1 MSENDATVPTK
12 PWSGGGREDLATAVR
27 RLMVATVTA
36 TASPEL
42 VTETARQVAALAER
56 LERHVP
62 ESGPVPT
69 ARFAEHTV
77 ASEEI
82 DTLTSAMPFDM
93 VVGSCNPVALPLTI
107 EFDPPKAIGR
117 ALFTAPYEGAPG
129 CVHGAVLAGA
139 AGPTVSLTIR
149 YRKPTLIAQPA
160 LFEAWVTSRDGRR
173 IHSEGRLVQNGV
185 VTVEAVGEFASMD
198 RSRIAAMHRARR
210 DASGAG
216 SGDPRAER

>member
-93 VVGSCNPVALPLTI
+93 VVGSSSP
-107 EFDPPKAIGR
+107 
-117 ALFTAPYEGAPG
+117 
-129 CVHGAVLAGA
+129 
-139 AGPTVSLTIR
+139 
-149 YRKPTLIAQPA
+149 
-160 LFEAWVTSRDGRR
+160 
-173 IHSEGRLVQNGV
+173 
-185 VTVEAVGEFASMD
+185 
-198 RSRIAAMHRARR
+198 
-210 DASGAG
+210 
-216 SGDPRAER
+216 